1 MIVTSCGN
9 SLPIAKA
16 IAKALKAKFSPLTI
30 SSFPDGDLYMKYNTD
45 VKKHTVIIVHSLQP
59 NPDTSLFDITCA
71 AYTAK
76 DLGAKKVIL
85 VAPYLSYM
93 RQDKRFNPGECISSR
108 IMAKM
113 LNPCIDHLITIDPHL
128 HRYKSLRD
136 IFTMKTSCLTANSLI
151 AQYIKKHFNHPV
163 IIGPDWE
170 SYQWAEEI
178 AKEVGTQVTVLE
190 KTRFSS
196 RHVTSKMIHPVLLK
210 DREVIIIDDILSTGH
225 TICEGAK
232 NAYAAGA
239 HRVGAVV
246 VHGLFVEDAIHKL
259 KKAHVNDMISTNTI
273 EHPTNRIDV
282 TPLLVEE
289 LKRLRI

>member
-1 MIVTSCGN
+1 MIITSCGN
-9 SLPIAKA
+9 SLLIAKA
-16 IAKALKAKFSPLTI
+16 IAKAFKASYSPLTI
-30 SSFPDGDLYMKYNTD
+30 SSFPDGDLYMKYNVD
-45 VKKHTVIIVHSLQP
+45 VAKKTVVIVHSMQP
-59 NPDTSLFDITCA
+59 NPDTSLFDITFA
-71 AYTAK
+71 AHTAK

-93 RQDKRFNPGECISSR
+93 RQDKRFHPGEAVSSR
-108 IMAKM
+108 IMAKL

-136 IFTMKTSCLTANSLI
+136 LFTMKTTCLTANSVI
-151 AQYIKKHFNHPV
+151 AQHIKKNSHRPV

-190 KTRFSS
+190 KTRHSS
-196 RHVTSKMIHPVLLK
+196 RHVTSKMIHPVMLK
-210 DREVIIIDDILSTGH
+210 EREVIIVDDILSTGH
-225 TICEGAK
+225 TICEAAK

-246 VHGLFVEDAIHKL
+246 VHGLFVEDAVSKL
-259 KKAHVNDMISTNTI
+259 KKARVLDLASTNTI
-273 EHPTNRIDV
+273 EHPTNKIDV
-282 TPLLVEE
+282 TPLLIDA
-289 LKRLRI
+289 LKKVR

>member
-1 MIVTSCGN
+1 MIITSCGN
-9 SLPIAKA
+9 SIPIAKA

-30 SSFPDGDLYMKYNTD
+30 SSFPDNDIYMKYNVD
-45 VKKHTVIIVHSLQP
+45 VKKQIVVIVHSLQP
-59 NPDTSLFDITCA
+59 NPDTSLFDVTFA
-71 AYTAK
+71 AHTAK

-93 RQDKRFNPGECISSR
+93 RQDKRFHPGEAITSR

-136 IFTMKTSCLTANSLI
+136 IFTMKTSCLTANNIL
-151 AQYIKKHFNHPV
+151 AKYIKTHFNHPV

-170 SYQWAEEI
+170 SYQWAEDI
-178 AKEVGTQVTVLE
+178 AKEVGTQVTIME

-196 RHVTSKMIHPVLLK
+196 RHVTSKMIHPVMLK
-210 DREVIIIDDILSTGH
+210 DREIVVVDDILSTGH
-225 TICEGAK
+225 TICEAAK
-232 NAYAAGA
+232 NAYNAGA

-246 VHGLFVEDAIHKL
+246 VHGLFVEDARSKL
-259 KKAHVNDMISTNTI
+259 KKAHVNDLASTNTI

-282 TPLLVEE
+282 TELLVEE
-289 LKRLRI
+289 LKKIIK